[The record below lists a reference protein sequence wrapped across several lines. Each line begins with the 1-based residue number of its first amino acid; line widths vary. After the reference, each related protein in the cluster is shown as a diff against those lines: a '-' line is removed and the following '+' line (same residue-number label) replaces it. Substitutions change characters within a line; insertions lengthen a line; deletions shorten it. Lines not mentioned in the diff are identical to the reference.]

1 MAPCVYPN
9 WGKLYTG
16 YGWTCRAIIPI
27 FNWMNF
33 ASCPIMSMESSS
45 FWIGINHVGAGLT
58 CLRRHLCPKG
68 RFLARVVRLHRRPAP
83 TAIDI
88 HYRNL
93 FGRLNRFRHGVSMFF
108 ETPGLPVWQ
117 YNYYET
123 SIRHESDLNRI
134 VRRHMPLTKDNFS
147 QVSSQMANWR
157 SQMNNSF
164 AID

>member
-1 MAPCVYPN
+1 MAQYVYPN

-45 FWIGINHVGAGLT
+45 FWIGLIGINHVGTGHVGVGHVGADHVGTDHVGAGLT

-93 FGRLNRFRHGVSMFF
+93 FGRLNRFRRGVSMFF
-108 ETPGLPVWQ
+108 EK
-117 YNYYET
+117 
-123 SIRHESDLNRI
+123 
-134 VRRHMPLTKDNFS
+134 RRDCRCGNIIITKP
-147 QVSSQMANWR
+147 SSVTNL
-157 SQMNNSF
+157 
-164 AID
+164 I

>member
-1 MAPCVYPN
+1 M
-9 WGKLYTG
+9 G
-16 YGWTCRAIIPI
+16 
-27 FNWMNF
+27 
-33 ASCPIMSMESSS
+33 MESSS
-45 FWIGINHVGAGLT
+45 FWIGLIGINHVGTGHVGAGHVGADHVGTDHVGAGLT
-58 CLRRHLCPKG
+58 LLRRRLCPKG
-68 RFLARVVRLHRRPAP
+68 RFLARVARLHRKPAP
-83 TAIDI
+83 TAIVI
-88 HYRNL
+88 HYRNI
-93 FGRLNRFRHGVSMFF
+93 FGRLNRFRRGVSMFF

-134 VRRHMPLTKDNFS
+134 VRRHMQLTKNNFS